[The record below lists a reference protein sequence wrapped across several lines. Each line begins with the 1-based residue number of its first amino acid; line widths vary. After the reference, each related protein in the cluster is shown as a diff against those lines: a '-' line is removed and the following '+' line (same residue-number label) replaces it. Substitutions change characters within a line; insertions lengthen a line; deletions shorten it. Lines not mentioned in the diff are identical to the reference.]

1 MQGNFT
7 IGFSGKKSD
16 IARVKAA
23 YWESMSSPDEYI
35 DTIRTEGFE
44 RLADG
49 DPAKILF
56 RANSSINGKSEKKW
70 VPGKLENISTVSG
83 CCYYL
88 IV

>member
-1 MQGNFT
+1 MNNPG
-7 IGFSGKKSD
+7 
-16 IARVKAA
+16 
-23 YWESMSSPDEYI
+23 EYI

-56 RANSSINGKSEKKW
+56 RTNSSINGKSEKKW
-70 VPGKLENISTVSG
+70 VSGKVESISTVNG
-83 CCYYL
+83 CRYYL